1 MVDYLKATIM
11 DALIYTVLAIAVLI
25 FIIWTWRVNRKEK
38 TKLSN
43 RLNRDFPHRETH
55 KETGD
60 PDDLKQD

>member
-1 MVDYLKATIM
+1 MVDYQKATIM
-11 DALIYTVLAIAVLI
+11 DAFIYTLLAIAVLV

-38 TKLSN
+38 KKLSN
-43 RLNRDFPHRETH
+43 RLNRDFPHRESH

>member
-1 MVDYLKATIM
+1 M
-11 DALIYTVLAIAVLI
+11 DAFIYTLLTIAVLV

-38 TKLSN
+38 KKLCN
-43 RLNRDFPHRETH
+43 QLNRDFPHRETH